1 MNLKFIIP
9 VALFAAVA
17 GMLGVGLTLKPGDL
31 PSVMINKPVP
41 EFDLPPL
48 LDRERGLA
56 NTDLAGEVRLV
67 NFFASWCFAC
77 RVEHPLLNR
86 LTEDSVVPVYG
97 INYKDKPED
106 AKAWLDRFGDPYA
119 RSGADFPGRV
129 GIDWGVYGLPETF
142 IVDRESRIV
151 YRHIGAVSAPD
162 LEDCI
167 LPVVE
172 RLRALELAATSIRL
186 PSACQR
192 TNQQIDLKSNLQT
205 KS

>member
-9 VALFAAVA
+9 VALFAGIAA
-17 GMLGVGLTLKPGDL
+17 ALAVGLTLKPGDL
-31 PSVMINKPVP
+31 PSMMINQPVP

-56 NTDLAGEVRLV
+56 TADLVGEVRLV

-77 RVEHPLLNR
+77 RIEHPLLNR
-86 LTEDSVVPVYG
+86 INEEGIVPVYG

-106 AKAWLDRFGDPYA
+106 AKAWLDRLGDPYA
-119 RSGADFPGRV
+119 RSGADVPGRA
-129 GIDWGVYGLPETF
+129 GIEWGVYGLPETF
-142 IVDRESRIV
+142 IVDRQSRIV
-151 YRHIGAVSAPD
+151 YRHVGAISAAD

-167 LPVVE
+167 LPVVD
-172 RLRALELAATSIRL
+172 RLRASELAMTSIKL

-192 TNQQIDLKSNLQT
+192 TTQQIDLKSNLQT
-205 KS
+205 KG

>member
-1 MNLKFIIP
+1 MTLKFILP
-9 VALFAAVA
+9 VALFAGVA
-17 GMLGVGLTLKPGDL
+17 AALGVGLTLKPGDL
-31 PSVMINKPVP
+31 PSMLINQPVP

-56 NTDLAGEVRLV
+56 SSDLAGEVRLV
-67 NFFASWCFAC
+67 NFFASWCIAC
-77 RVEHPLLNR
+77 RTEHPLLNR
-86 LTEDSVVPVYG
+86 INEQKIVPVYG
-97 INYKDKPED
+97 INYKDKPDD
-106 AKAWLDRFGDPYA
+106 AKAWLDRLGDPYS

-151 YRHIGAVSAPD
+151 YRHIGAISAAD
-162 LEDCI
+162 LDDCI

-172 RLRALELAATSIRL
+172 TLRASELAVTSIRL

-192 TNQQIDLKSNLQT
+192 TNQQTDLKSNLQI